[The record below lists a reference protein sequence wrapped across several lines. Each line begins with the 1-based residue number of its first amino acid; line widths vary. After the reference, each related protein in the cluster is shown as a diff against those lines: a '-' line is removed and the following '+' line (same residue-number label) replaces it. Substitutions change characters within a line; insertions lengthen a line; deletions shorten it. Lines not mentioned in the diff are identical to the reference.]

1 MTTFSKELQNC
12 DGEND
17 LSVISSTSCTIP
29 ISTLKAAPFS
39 LTDGMTVFV
48 KVIAFNS
55 IGDSPDSVIG

>member
-1 MTTFSKELQNC
+1 MQNC

-39 LTDGMTVFV
+39 LTNGMTVLV
-48 KVIAFNS
+48 KVIVFNS
-55 IGDSPDSVIG
+55 IGDSPESAFG